1 MDHADQPTPGIES
14 EQAWRQYGRYSYKQ
28 FRKWTKEGEYMNL
41 ELAPSI
47 LSADFGNL
55 AADMA
60 ETARAGARYAH
71 IDVMDGM
78 FVPQISL
85 GMPVIKSIRPASD
98 LVFDVHM
105 MVTKPERYIDAFADC
120 GADIIT
126 FHLEATEDPDACI
139 EMIRARGVKVG
150 LSIKPGTPVEAA
162 EPSLDKIDMLLIMTV
177 EPGFGGQKFIPASY
191 ERIPQ
196 ARKMITDRN
205 LNVDIEVD
213 GGIKL
218 DNVDSVLDAGA
229 NIIVAGS
236 AVYGKD
242 TYGCTKA
249 FLDDFAAWQ
258 AKQ

>member
-1 MDHADQPTPGIES
+1 
-14 EQAWRQYGRYSYKQ
+14 
-28 FRKWTKEGEYMNL
+28 
-41 ELAPSI
+41 
-47 LSADFGNL
+47 
-55 AADMA
+55 
-60 ETARAGARYAH
+60 
-71 IDVMDGM
+71 
-78 FVPQISL
+78 
-85 GMPVIKSIRPASD
+85 
-98 LVFDVHM
+98 
-105 MVTKPERYIDAFADC
+105 
-120 GADIIT
+120 
-126 FHLEATEDPDACI
+126 
-139 EMIRARGVKVG
+139 MIRARGVKVG

-162 EPSLDKIDMLLIMTV
+162 EPYLAKIDMLLIMTV

-249 FLDDFAAWQ
+249 FLDDFAAAVGSWANVADVINCGTHAVAVFADGTVKAVGDGTYLEPRTTQ
-258 AKQ
+258 GGATDYLRKTDGIYLNVDTWKLW

>member
-1 MDHADQPTPGIES
+1 MDHVDQPTPGIES

-28 FRKWTKEGEYMNL
+28 FRKWTKEGEHMNL

-162 EPSLDKIDMLLIMTV
+162 EPYLDKIDMLLIMTV

-191 ERIPQ
+191 
-196 ARKMITDRN
+196 
-205 LNVDIEVD
+205 
-213 GGIKL
+213 
-218 DNVDSVLDAGA
+218 
-229 NIIVAGS
+229 
-236 AVYGKD
+236 
-242 TYGCTKA
+242 
-249 FLDDFAAWQ
+249 
-258 AKQ
+258 

>member
-1 MDHADQPTPGIES
+1 
-14 EQAWRQYGRYSYKQ
+14 
-28 FRKWTKEGEYMNL
+28 MNL

-162 EPSLDKIDMLLIMTV
+162 EPYLDKIDMLLIMTV

-242 TYGCTKA
+242 TYSCTKA

>member
-1 MDHADQPTPGIES
+1 
-14 EQAWRQYGRYSYKQ
+14 
-28 FRKWTKEGEYMNL
+28 MNL

-162 EPSLDKIDMLLIMTV
+162 EPYLDKIDMLLIMTV

-242 TYGCTKA
+242 PYGCTKA

>member
-1 MDHADQPTPGIES
+1 
-14 EQAWRQYGRYSYKQ
+14 
-28 FRKWTKEGEYMNL
+28 MNL

-162 EPSLDKIDMLLIMTV
+162 EPYLDKIDMLLIMTV

-236 AVYGKD
+236 AVQRYLRLHQSLPGRFRSLAGK
-242 TYGCTKA
+242 A
-249 FLDDFAAWQ
+249 VNRASDFRF
-258 AKQ
+258 K